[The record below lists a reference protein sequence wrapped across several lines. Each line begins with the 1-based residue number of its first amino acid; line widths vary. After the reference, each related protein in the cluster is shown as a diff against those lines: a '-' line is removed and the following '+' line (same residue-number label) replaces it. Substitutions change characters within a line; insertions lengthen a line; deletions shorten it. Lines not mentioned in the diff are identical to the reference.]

1 MRFSFNLLIIWLLA
15 IPATGQA
22 LTLNESVSLAI
33 QSNPIARTLE
43 ADVDSSKARLKQT
56 GANRHPQIS
65 ISTEQGSSRS
75 SSSGWAHLTQSS
87 VRLKQLVYDFQKTAR
102 QIESSQKTLD
112 SKQFQLKEGRQRLAL
127 LVSKAFLEVLK
138 LDRILILIDNNIVFY
153 EQLLS
158 VMRTREKAGASTFS
172 DVQRIVSLLQSAR
185 QSKITYLSDSN
196 FAKEAFTLIVG
207 APPVDLQP
215 PLLEKLTLAQSQQ
228 AVLKKAK
235 QDYFGVLVKKY
246 QMESAHFA
254 FKKSLR
260 DLYPDITL
268 EASVVNEQSLKTQ
281 NNWNT
286 DQRVALVLSY
296 DLWDGKRTRHKS
308 DESRSQLMR
317 SRYQMED
324 YLKTL
329 ERDIREAFSTMQRLK
344 EEKVVNAKTL
354 DVNRQIVELYKK
366 EFDLGQKNLI
376 DITTA
381 QGDYHKSRV
390 DSVYFYY
397 EYYSSL
403 LSVMFYLN
411 NVTRQVSQ
419 L

>member
-1 MRFSFNLLIIWLLA
+1 
-15 IPATGQA
+15 
-22 LTLNESVSLAI
+22 
-33 QSNPIARTLE
+33 
-43 ADVDSSKARLKQT
+43 
-56 GANRHPQIS
+56 
-65 ISTEQGSSRS
+65 
-75 SSSGWAHLTQSS
+75 
-87 VRLKQLVYDFQKTAR
+87 
-102 QIESSQKTLD
+102 
-112 SKQFQLKEGRQRLAL
+112 
-127 LVSKAFLEVLK
+127 
-138 LDRILILIDNNIVFY
+138 
-153 EQLLS
+153 
-158 VMRTREKAGASTFS
+158 
-172 DVQRIVSLLQSAR
+172 
-185 QSKITYLSDSN
+185 
-196 FAKEAFTLIVG
+196 
-207 APPVDLQP
+207 
-215 PLLEKLTLAQSQQ
+215 
-228 AVLKKAK
+228 
-235 QDYFGVLVKKY
+235 
-246 QMESAHFA
+246 MESAHFA